1 MTLSLSTKY
10 LIMPKRLINYWKL
23 VIFSILVLPFIHF
36 SHSASGQS
44 LSTDLQLIKNHKG
57 HSHVEE
63 EVRPKKK
70 VKFTQAVNP
79 VYWVYQGGLAVYQKH
94 ISPQLS
100 THCIFETSCSRF
112 SRKLINEYGIVK
124 GIFLT
129 CDRLSKCNRITLS
142 ETSRLRR
149 NKIGLVREEASSYTF
164 KK

>member
-10 LIMPKRLINYWKL
+10 LIMQKPLIDSWKR
-23 VIFSILVLPFIHF
+23 ILVSLLFIILFQMTNHVL
-36 SHSASGQS
+36 GQDRAI
-44 LSTDLQLIKNHKG
+44 DLQLIS
-57 HSHVEE
+57 SHQVDHHEIE
-63 EVRPKKK
+63 APNNKKQL
-70 VKFTQAVNP
+70 KFTQAINP

-100 THCIFETSCSRF
+100 THCVFETSCSRF
-112 SRKLINEYGIVK
+112 SRKLIEQHGIVK

-142 ETSRLRR
+142 ETSRLRL
-149 NKIGLVREEASSYTF
+149 NKNGRIREEASSYTF